1 MEKELVDD
9 LKPILAERAIT
20 GINVV
25 KLPGIDQ
32 EGDQKLPGLE
42 SNNWLY
48 NSIPAGW
55 RSTLESCQQKLLELS
70 TLLSNKEFLPSKEN
84 VWRALATTPLE
95 SIRVVILGQDPYPG
109 LNHAHGLA
117 FSVLPD
123 VKPIP
128 ASLRNI
134 YKELVSDIGCTIP
147 PHGNL
152 EAWAKQGIF
161 LLNTVLTVEEGNPQ
175 SHSKIG
181 WEEVTDQIIRTIAA
195 KSEKTVFV
203 LWGKSAQAKKKLLG
217 PYLDRVG
224 HRVIES
230 AHPSPLSAHRGFFNS
245 KPFSTI
251 NGLLSE
257 LGRGE
262 IDWRIV

>member
-1 MEKELVDD
+1 
-9 LKPILAERAIT
+9 
-20 GINVV
+20 
-25 KLPGIDQ
+25 
-32 EGDQKLPGLE
+32 
-42 SNNWLY
+42 
-48 NSIPAGW
+48 
-55 RSTLESCQQKLLELS
+55 
-70 TLLSNKEFLPSKEN
+70 
-84 VWRALATTPLE
+84 
-95 SIRVVILGQDPYPG
+95 
-109 LNHAHGLA
+109 
-117 FSVLPD
+117 VLPD

-152 EAWAKQGIF
+152 ETWAKQGVF

-230 AHPSPLSAHRGFFNS
+230 AHPSPLSAHRGFFTS

-251 NGLLSE
+251 NGLLGE